1 MRGRADSI
9 ELLSPSSVEKA
20 LGLYNRNPHALPLAG
35 GTDLLVAWN
44 AGLLNGKTV
53 LDLSRL
59 PWTRIE
65 AAGKG
70 LRIGSLATHTQLR
83 SHAAVRKRYLLLAAA
98 CGTVGSVQI
107 QNRGTLGGSIANASP
122 AGDVFPALAVYEAV
136 VRTASTDGYRELPFL
151 DVFAGVKKTFLAP
164 AELIESVA
172 LPALRQPTRQIFRKV
187 GTRAA
192 QAVSRVTAAGLLW
205 LGPGKRVIEL
215 RFALGCM
222 APTVVRLHKVEAFM
236 QGKPLTERNIE
247 EAVGLLDEDVSPID
261 DFRATREYR
270 LWVSRNIL
278 RSLLR

>member
-1 MRGRADSI
+1 MRGRADSV
-9 ELLSPSSVEKA
+9 EFLSPSRVEDA
-20 LGLYNRNPHALPLAG
+20 LDLYSRNPHALPLAG

-59 PWTRIE
+59 PWTRVE

-83 SHAAVRKRYLLLAAA
+83 RHAVILKRYPLLAAA

-136 VRTASTDGYRELPFL
+136 VRTASARGYRELPFL
-151 DVFAGVKKTFLAP
+151 EVFAGVKKTSLSD
-164 AELIESVA
+164 AELIESIS
-172 LPALRQPTRQIFRKV
+172 LPPLRRPTRQLWRKV

-192 QAVSRVTAAGLLW
+192 QAISRVTAAGLLW
-205 LGPGKRVIEL
+205 LGPGRKVLEF
-215 RFALGCM
+215 RFALGSM
-222 APTVVRLHKVEAFM
+222 APTVVRLHKVEAFI

-247 EAVGLLDEDVSPID
+247 EAVGLLDDDVSPID

-270 LWVSRNIL
+270 LWVSKNIL